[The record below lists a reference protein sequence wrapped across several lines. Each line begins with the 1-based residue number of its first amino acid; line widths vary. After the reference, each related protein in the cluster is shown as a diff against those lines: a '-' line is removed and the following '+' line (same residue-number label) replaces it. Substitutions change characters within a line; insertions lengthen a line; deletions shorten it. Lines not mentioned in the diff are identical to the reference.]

1 MNWLE
6 FSFYVNYDIV
16 FEYKEIYYNIVFNN
30 TEVILYKAPGI
41 RVVFEDI
48 DEKEKILDFQFDEDH
63 TLKDILFSDEVNLID
78 YISEK

>member
-16 FEYKEIYYNIVFNN
+16 FEYKEIYYNIVFNDSE
-30 TEVILYKAPGI
+30 TILYKAPGVKI
-41 RVVFEDI
+41 TSEPVD
-48 DEKEKILDFQFDEDH
+48 DKEKILDFQFDNDH
-63 TLKDILFSDEVNLID
+63 TLKEILFSDEVNLID